1 MQQGMDLLWSYNGII
16 VGYFHLTIF
25 ILSGF
30 SGYHC
35 HGKAKNPKQNRRR
48 SLEEVVDSMCSF
60 GVRTQAV

>member
-1 MQQGMDLLWSYNGII
+1 MQQGMDLLGTKRGII
-16 VGYFHLTIF
+16 GGYLTIF

-35 HGKAKNPKQNRRR
+35 HCEAKNPKQNRRR
-48 SLEEVVDSMCSF
+48 SMVEEVVDSMCSF